1 MYSLFFSFKTN
12 QFYEIKI
19 VDYNIMFQEGQEE
32 KEKEKEKENKE
43 QTCKI
48 HEESKTQEHD
58 APNSSVKKTTA
69 DISNLVNLYLE
80 NH

>member
-1 MYSLFFSFKTN
+1 
-12 QFYEIKI
+12 
-19 VDYNIMFQEGQEE
+19 MFQEGQEE
-32 KEKEKEKENKE
+32 KEKEKKNKE

-48 HEESKTQEHD
+48 HEESKNQEHD
-58 APNSSVKKTTA
+58 TPNSSVKKTTA

>member
-1 MYSLFFSFKTN
+1 
-12 QFYEIKI
+12 
-19 VDYNIMFQEGQEE
+19 MFQEGQE
-32 KEKEKEKENKE
+32 EKEKEKENKE

-48 HEESKTQEHD
+48 HKESKNQEHD
-58 APNSSVKKTTA
+58 TPNSSVKKTTT